1 MMPLSAQSTETDI
14 EVSKDERQRFE
25 DTRYH
30 KTEPIASRK
39 YREHMARQQKVE
51 KQQMAKKY
59 VLAMVAVGTIIII
72 MSESEFF
79 N

>member
-1 MMPLSAQSTETDI
+1 MLPLSAQSTETDI

-30 KTEPIASRK
+30 KTEPIAVRK

-51 KQQMAKKY
+51 NQQMAKKY
-59 VLAMVAVGTIIII
+59 VLAMAAVGTIIMI